1 MRLDLG
7 DADFRATLAGWLRE
21 LSDEV
26 ITDLNLVFDQ
36 SPGVYP
42 TTLLELW
49 RRELQR
55 RGLTPRRA
63 EQFIEPGG
71 APDEPLPVG
80 HPLDFDWRFTPA
92 SSLELVRLA
101 LEGVSAGEPVAHL
114 GTPSTFFRCALSD
127 PDHQH
132 VLLDRN
138 TAVLDALVNQGVS
151 SPHLMFGIDLQAV
164 RRLHIR
170 AGAAIVDPP
179 WYLDDTLLFLGVA
192 AEVCRPD
199 ATVVLCQPAS
209 GTRPGVEQ
217 ERALLLDRVPAL
229 GLDLHALRSGAVR
242 YLTPHFETVSLRA
255 AAHEASIPTSW
266 RRGDVLLFKRLNRPP
281 VTIFRHS
288 TQETQWREVRFG
300 PVRIKLAEQPTGTD
314 VGSLVQGDV
323 LATVSR
329 RDPVREHIGMWTSGN
344 RIFTLADPPTI
355 GQLIILCNTDLME
368 SSFSLH
374 NTLAHADTLDVSHN
388 VATRLHHVLLVEL
401 TEHRKY
407 GGTHNV

>member
-7 DADFRATLAGWLRE
+7 DADFRATLADWLRE

-26 ITDLNLVFDQ
+26 ITDLDLVFDQ

-55 RGLTPRRA
+55 RDLAPRCA
-63 EQFIEPGG
+63 EQSIELGG

-92 SSLELVRLA
+92 SSLELVQLA

-114 GTPSTFFRCALSD
+114 GTPSTFLRCALSD

-138 TAVLDALVNQGVS
+138 TTVLDALVNQGVS

-217 ERALLLDRVPAL
+217 ERALLLDRVSVL

-242 YLTPHFETVSLRA
+242 YLTPHFEAASLRA
-255 AAHEASIPTSW
+255 AAREAGIPTSW
-266 RRGDVLLFKRLNRPP
+266 RRGDVLLFKRLNSP
-281 VTIFRHS
+281 VIFFRHS
-288 TQETQWREVRFG
+288 TQKAQWREVHFG

-329 RDPVREHIGMWTSGN
+329 RDPVRERVGMWTSGN
-344 RIFTLADPPTI
+344 RIFTLANPLAV
-355 GQLIILCNTDLME
+355 GQLITLCNIDLMK

-374 NTLAHADTLDVSHN
+374 NTLAHADTLDVSHS
-388 VATRLHHVLLVEL
+388 VATRLHHVLIIEL
-401 TEHRKY
+401 AEHRQY
-407 GGTHNV
+407 GGTHNA